1 VGGKLAIAIASA
13 VLLGFAAPVAAAP
26 PGSWLPGDLHVHTCY
41 SHDAY
46 CGPTDDNTG
55 PDTFY
60 SSGGSVKERFLES
73 SGKGLAFLAITDH
86 DDIRAQSDPDY
97 GSHGVVPIA
106 AYEASLSGGHAQML
120 GATKPYAE
128 GTGDAAATNAM
139 ANALRADGGVFQA
152 NHPSYRQGAPVTSCS
167 QLELSNRES
176 NPMHWRYGFD
186 VRPDTIEV
194 WNATSL
200 IPPSELFWECWLQR
214 GARIG
219 ATAGSD
225 SHGANTLNIGFP
237 TTWVFARSTRP
248 VDILAALR
256 AGRTTL
262 SRVAPRQ
269 GAVRLVL
276 EGDRNRDG
284 TYESTIG
291 DQVPPATPMRV
302 RAEGSPGR
310 GLVRVRANGRTL
322 VDGADLRPGGEVRFD
337 APGDPVGWVRATL
350 YLQDGTDAVDP
361 SCGPGFPTG
370 EAIDFCSKDLATAA
384 MTSPIWIGRPAPP
397 PKPRPHGGTP
407 HTVPDSQEPD
417 RQPPL
422 SPGQQQGGE
431 ASPPPDV
438 PPQRERGARVRRLRV
453 AWDHDSDADRP
464 RVLIHW
470 QADGG
475 PFRVQAKRKDEAW
488 RTLRKSTDKRGVT
501 VRLPRGRWSFR
512 VRSIPPF
519 GRPGPW
525 ATVHAQI

>member
-1 VGGKLAIAIASA
+1 MAVGAAALLA
-13 VLLGFAAPVAAAP
+13 FAAPASAAA

-60 SSGGSVKERFLES
+60 SSGGTVMERFFES
-73 SGKGLAFLAITDH
+73 SSKGLAFLAITDH
-86 DDIRAQSDPDY
+86 DDVRAQADPDY
-97 GSHGVVPIA
+97 GSSGVAPIP
-106 AYEASLSGGHAQML
+106 AYEASLAGGHAQML
-120 GATKPYAE
+120 GATKAYE
-128 GTGDAAATNAM
+128 KGTGDAAATNAM
-139 ANALRADGGVFQA
+139 ADALRADGGVFQA
-152 NHPSYRQGAPVTSCS
+152 NHPSYRQGTPITTCE
-167 QLELSNRES
+167 QMELSNRER

-214 GARIG
+214 GVRIG

-237 TTWVFARSTRP
+237 TTWVLARSTGQA
-248 VDILAALR
+248 DLLAALR

-269 GAVRLVL
+269 GAVRLLL
-276 EGDRNRDG
+276 EGDANRDG

-291 DQVPPATPMRV
+291 DQVPPGTPMRV

-310 GLVRVRANGRTL
+310 GLVRVRANGKTL
-322 VDGADLRPGGEVRFD
+322 VDGADLTPGGRVDFD
-337 APGDPVGWVRATL
+337 APADPVGWVRATI

-361 SCGPGFPTG
+361 ACGPGFPTG
-370 EAIDFCSKDLATAA
+370 QAIDFCSKDLATAA
-384 MTSPIWIGRPAPP
+384 MTSPMWIGRPVPP
-397 PKPRPHGGTP
+397 PRPRPPAGGPP

-417 RQPPL
+417 RQAPL
-422 SPGQQQGGE
+422 RPNQGQYGD
-431 ASPPPDV
+431 ASRPPDV
-438 PPQRERGARVRRLRV
+438 PPQRGRGSRVRRLRV
-453 AWDHDSDADRP
+453 AWDHESRAERP

-470 QADGG
+470 QADRG
-475 PFRVQAKRKDEAW
+475 PFRLQARRAGREW
-488 RTLRKSTDKRGVT
+488 STLRRSTDKRGV
-501 VRLPRGRWSFR
+501 VARLARGQWSFR

-519 GRPGPW
+519 ARPGPW
-525 ATVHAQI
+525 AVVRARI